1 MFSEHPLAAAV
12 VEAADRSRVQR
23 PAATNFKAIPAKG
36 VEGMVG
42 TKVYRVGRP
51 EWIQELGIQFPT
63 SLQTGLAAAESRGE
77 SVIAL
82 MDETSVLAMLALA
95 DQVREQARKAV
106 GQLKA
111 MGIQVVMITG
121 DAEAVAQ
128 TVAAKLGIDRYHAR
142 VLPQDK
148 AQIVRSLKE
157 APTAF
162 VGDGINDA
170 PGLLEADLGIAIGAG
185 TNVAIESADLV
196 LIEDDP

>member
-23 PAATNFKAIPAKG
+23 PAATNFKAIPGKG

-51 EWIQELGIQFPT
+51 EWIQEPGIQFPT
-63 SLQTGLAAAESRGE
+63 SLQTGLEAAESRGE

-148 AQIVRSLKE
+148 AQIVRSL
-157 APTAF
+157 APTPSLVMALMMLQGCWRLTWESRS
-162 VGDGINDA
+162 V
-170 PGLLEADLGIAIGAG
+170 LEPMLPLSPP
-185 TNVAIESADLV
+185 T
-196 LIEDDP
+196 